1 MQSQMWG
8 VDITARVLAGLV
20 LAGVSVGCPT
30 VSRAPRS
37 ATQTPTTPIVDT
49 CAPPS
54 QLRRLSAAELIRS
67 VDDLFPGAVLV
78 DGGFPADP
86 RPAEFDN
93 DATAMQ
99 PTFLLVQELH
109 DVAKR
114 ASAYVTANASDVV
127 GCDVNAADCV
137 SGYVDDLAVRAFR
150 RPLLTE
156 ERDDLA
162 SLLQPGAD
170 NNGPELGLALAVEY
184 VLQSP
189 GFVYRADTVVVGADG
204 RAHVDA
210 VSLASRLSF
219 FLWGSGPD
227 RALLNAAIAG
237 ELQTPAQVEAQVN
250 RLLDDPRATAAAV
263 GFHAQ
268 WLDFERL
275 DRTVKADS
283 DNFTAELRRGY
294 AREQEALAASMFINN
309 TGVAEL
315 LTTREGFVTK
325 ETAAVYGVEVPDDF
339 PDDGGPLQ
347 LPAERGGFLR
357 RGGFLAAHA
366 HPVHPSPVQRG
377 VFVLRRLLCTD
388 LGAPPAD
395 ADVSPPVPREEDVAV
410 TNRQVV
416 EERTRPENC
425 QRCHSMIN
433 PVGFAF
439 ERYDTIG
446 RHRDTDNGVAI
457 DDNGGLYGEDVAGAD
472 GLVAALQTR
481 SDEVQRCGVRKL
493 ITRAWGSVDAGWQ
506 DCLVDQVLTSSPTL
520 GLRDLLFTV
529 ATHESF
535 RAGVLTP

>member
-1 MQSQMWG
+1 MTKG
-8 VDITARVLAGLV
+8 ALAGLITA
-20 LAGVSVGCPT
+20 LIAAAGCPT
-30 VSRAPRS
+30 DLRTPRQAS
-37 ATQTPTTPIVDT
+37 TGTSPPLFTET

-54 QLRRLSAAELIRS
+54 QLRRLSAAELTRS
-67 VDDLFPGAVLV
+67 VDVLFPGAALIE
-78 DGGFPADP
+78 GLPADP

-93 DATAMQ
+93 DATALQ

-109 DVAKR
+109 DIAKR
-114 ASAYVTANASDVV
+114 ASAYVLNNQQAVV
-127 GCDVNAADCV
+127 GCDVSAEGCV
-137 SGYVDDLAVRAFR
+137 NGYVNDLAVRAFR
-150 RPLLTE
+150 RPLLVE
-156 ERDDLA
+156 EREDLA
-162 SLLQPGAD
+162 SLCKTGPD
-170 NNGPELGLALAVEY
+170 NSNDATLGLALAVEY

-189 GFVYRADTVVVGADG
+189 GFVYRADTVVVGVDG
-204 RAHVDA
+204 RVRVDA

-219 FLWGSGPD
+219 FLWGTGPD
-227 RALLNAAIAG
+227 SMLLNAAIAG
-237 ELQTPAQVEAQVN
+237 ELVTNAQIAAEVN
-250 RLLDDPRATAAAV
+250 RLLDDPLATVAAV

-268 WLDFERL
+268 WLDYERL

-283 DNFTAELRRGY
+283 DGFTAEVRNGF
-294 AREQEALAASMFINN
+294 AREQEALASARLNN
-309 TGVAEL
+309 NSSLTDL
-315 LTTREGFVTK
+315 LTTRDGFVTRA
-325 ETAAVYGVEVPDDF
+325 TAEVYGVEVPADF

-347 LPAERGGFLR
+347 LPVERGGFLR

-377 VFVLRRLLCTD
+377 VFVLRRLLCTE
-388 LGAPPAD
+388 LGAPPGD
-395 ADVSPPVPREEDVAV
+395 ADVSPPVPGNDDIAV

-416 EERTRPENC
+416 EERTGSENC

-457 DDNGGLYGEDVAGAD
+457 DDNGGLYGQDVVGAE
-472 GLVAALQTR
+472 GLVAALTAR
-481 SDEVQRCGVRKL
+481 NDEVERCGIRKL

-506 DCLVDQVLTSSPTL
+506 DCLVDQVLTSSPSL

-535 RAGVLTP
+535 RIATVADIGAVSP